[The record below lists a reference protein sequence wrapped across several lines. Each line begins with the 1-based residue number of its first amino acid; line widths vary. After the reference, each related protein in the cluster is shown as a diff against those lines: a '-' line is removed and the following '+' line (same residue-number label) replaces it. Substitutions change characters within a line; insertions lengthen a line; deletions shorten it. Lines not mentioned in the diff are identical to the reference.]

1 MKYKVGDKVVFKNVI
16 FVFNAEILEVY
27 KNDEFEED
35 EFEKFD
41 YYIKYEN
48 YEEKFEEILVKEKD
62 IIGYQK
68 GTEGYLIEKI
78 NKLLQTYSKEEILK
92 VLK

>member
-16 FVFNAEILEVY
+16 FIFDAEILEVY

-41 YYIKYEN
+41 YYIKYKN

-68 GTEGYLIEKI
+68 GTEGYLKEKI

>member
-16 FVFNAEILEVY
+16 FIFDAEILEVY
-27 KNDEFEED
+27 ENDEFEE
-35 EFEKFD
+35 FD

-48 YEEKFEEILVKEKD
+48 YEEKFEEVLVKEKD

>member
-16 FVFNAEILEVY
+16 FIFNAEILEVY
-27 KNDEFEED
+27 ENDEFEE
-35 EFEKFD
+35 FD

-48 YEEKFEEILVKEKD
+48 YEEKFEEVLVKEKD

>member
-16 FVFNAEILEVY
+16 FIFDAEILEVY

-48 YEEKFEEILVKEKD
+48 YEEKFEEILVKEND
-62 IIGYQK
+62 RIGYQK
-68 GTEGYLIEKI
+68 GTEGYLKEKI
-78 NKLLQTYSKEEILK
+78 NK
-92 VLK
+92 

>member
-27 KNDEFEED
+27 ENNEYGE
-35 EFEKFD
+35 FD

-68 GTEGYLIEKI
+68 GTEGYLKEKI